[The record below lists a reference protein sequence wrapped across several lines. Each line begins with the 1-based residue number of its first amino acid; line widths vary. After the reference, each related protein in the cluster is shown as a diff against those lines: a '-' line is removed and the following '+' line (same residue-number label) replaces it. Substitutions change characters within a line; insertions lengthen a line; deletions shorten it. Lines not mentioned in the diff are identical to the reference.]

1 VCLPGDVEEYLHQ
14 ATLVLEDGTV
24 FEGQAFGALGEA
36 TGEVIF
42 NTSMSGYQEVLTDP
56 SYRGQL
62 VTMTAP
68 QIGNTGINPQDAES
82 ARLWMAGFIVREA
95 SPRTSNWRS
104 TLVLDTYLR
113 EHGIVGMTG
122 AATRA
127 IVRHIRS
134 RGAMRAI
141 LSSVNH
147 DVGALLVKTQA
158 IPSMTGLDLVKEV
171 TCQAPYSWSEKAD
184 RVWYPGDPRSAG
196 HSGPHH
202 VVADPLHVVAD
213 PPHVVADPPHVVAD
227 PLHVVAYDFGTKWNI
242 LRLLANQGFRVTVV
256 PATTSAQTAL
266 ALLPDGIFLSNG
278 PGDPAA
284 VTYAV
289 DTIRALLG
297 KVPVFGICL
306 GHQLLG
312 LALGGQTYK
321 LKFGHRGSN
330 QPVKNLLTGRV
341 EITTHN
347 HGFAVDADSLPP
359 EVEITHINLNDR
371 CVEGLRHQSL
381 QAFSVQYHPEAAPG
395 PHDAAH
401 LFDSFRR
408 LMEHAQEKATNHAKA
423 H

>member
-1 VCLPGDVEEYLHQ
+1 MHQ

-36 TGEVIF
+36 TGEVVF
-42 NTSMSGYQEVLTDP
+42 NTGMTGYQEVLTDP

-68 QIGNTGINPQDAES
+68 QIGNTGINPQDGES
-82 ARLWMAGFIVREA
+82 ARLWLAGFIVREA

-104 TLVLDTYLR
+104 TLALDTYLR

-127 IVRHIRS
+127 LVRHIRS

-141 LSSVNH
+141 ISSVEH
-147 DVGALLVKTQA
+147 DTGALLAKTQA
-158 IPSMTGLDLVKEV
+158 IPSMTGLDLVKEA

-184 RVWYPGDPRSAG
+184 RIWYPGDPRSARQ
-196 HSGPHH
+196 SGSSH
-202 VVADPLHVVAD
+202 VVADPSHVASK
-213 PPHVVADPPHVVAD
+213 PF
-227 PLHVVAYDFGTKWNI
+227 HVVAYDFGTKWNI
-242 LRLLANQGFRVTVV
+242 LRLLASQGFRVTVV
-256 PATTSAQTAL
+256 PATTTAQTAL

-289 DTIRALLG
+289 DTIRAFLG

-312 LALGGQTYK
+312 LALGGRTYK

-330 QPVKNLLTGRV
+330 QPVKNLLTGQV

-347 HGFAVDADSLPP
+347 HGFAVDAASLPP

-371 CVEGLRHQSL
+371 CVEGLRHQAL

-395 PHDAAH
+395 PHDAAY
-401 LFDSFRR
+401 LFDTFRR
-408 LMEHAQEKATNHAKA
+408 LMKHAQEKATNDAKA